1 MPDIDHIAKSFMA
14 SPQGVK
20 IIKGLDKF
28 NTSMSSEN
36 GRQLLTM
43 LADTS
48 SEVLHNA
55 AKTAAAATH
64 DQGRALISALLSTK
78 EGAAIVAKVIEI
90 LGV

>member
-1 MPDIDHIAKSFMA
+1 
-14 SPQGVK
+14 
-20 IIKGLDKF
+20 
-28 NTSMSSEN
+28 MSSEN
-36 GRQLLTM
+36 GRQLLGM

-48 SEVLHNA
+48 SEVLRNA
-55 AKTAAAATH
+55 AKTAVGATR